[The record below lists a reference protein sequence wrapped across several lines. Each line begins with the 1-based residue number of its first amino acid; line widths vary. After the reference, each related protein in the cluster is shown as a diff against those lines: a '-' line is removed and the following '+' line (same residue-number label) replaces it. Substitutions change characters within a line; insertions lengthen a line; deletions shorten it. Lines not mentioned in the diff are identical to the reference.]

1 MSSSASETRA
11 GRVATVRVTARD
23 LVVSLTDGRT
33 MTVPLRWFPRLAYGS
48 VAQRR
53 SWRLI
58 GRRAS
63 IHWVELDEDIS
74 VDDLLAG
81 RRSRESKASLRRWLG
96 ERRAAAKTRRSAS
109 PPARKRPT
117 RD

>member
-1 MSSSASETRA
+1 MSSSASEPRA
-11 GRVATVRVTARD
+11 GKVATVRVTARD

-33 MTVPLRWFPRLAYGS
+33 MMVPLRWYPRLAHGS

-63 IHWVELDEDIS
+63 IRWVDLDEDIS
-74 VDDLLAG
+74 VADLLAG
-81 RRSRESKASLRRWLG
+81 RRSRESKASLRRWLTVVM
-96 ERRAAAKTRRSAS
+96 RR
-109 PPARKRPT
+109 
-117 RD
+117 